1 MRLIKGNCIEYWV
14 NDNNERHGE
23 YKLWWPN
30 GQLKEQCFWFN
41 NKMHGEGKWWES
53 DGELKCHEY
62 WSHGKIV
69 RDLLIKPISDD
80 EDKFLL
86 TMQYGGQWLPD

>member
-1 MRLIKGNCIEYWV
+1 MKLVKDRYREFWV
-14 NDNNERHGE
+14 NNKDEWHGE
-23 YKLWWPN
+23 YKAWWFN
-30 GQLKEQCFWFN
+30 GQLKEQCFWVN

-69 RDLLIKPISDD
+69 RDLLEEPVTE
-80 EDKFLL
+80 EDKFMLL
-86 TMQYGGQWLPD
+86 LQHGGQWLCI